1 MFFYG
6 IWGKRAYL
14 SLDSTRLPPP
24 IDTRNTRYSLGG
36 TAQVLFHTTL
46 FPGFSVNILKCI
58 CLFCIKY
65 LIFQRYL
72 YNNKQHSFPLSVVC
86 HLTPDQYKVD
96 CLSVMRNRESEM
108 ENVLQ
113 RSKVY
118 AEQTVHSD
126 LFTLRKFLLVWF
138 LSNFFGIRI
147 NGRVTL

>member
-1 MFFYG
+1 MTQAVQVSNFFKGRVRDEQQHSQHQRYNKCIAFG
-6 IWGKRAYL
+6 G
-14 SLDSTRLPPP
+14 
-24 IDTRNTRYSLGG
+24 YSLGG
-36 TAQVLFHTTL
+36 TAQELFHTTL
-46 FPGFSVNILKCI
+46 FPGFSLNILKCI

-96 CLSVMRNRESEM
+96 CLSVMRNRVSEM

-138 LSNFFGIRI
+138 
-147 NGRVTL
+147 